1 MKSNRRDWSRRI
13 SKQAKAL
20 AELLENFTD
29 DESAMLQIRRN
40 LISQHEAV
48 RCGLAQAGDNGSS
61 SEHCQ
66 ALLMM
71 LA

>member
-1 MKSNRRDWSRRI
+1 MSEFKG
-13 SKQAKAL
+13 KA
-20 AELLENFTD
+20 EN
-29 DESAMLQIRRN
+29 I
-40 LISQHEAV
+40 